1 MRRVLKI
8 RCLKME
14 TFEKNILS
22 VLNKKLRD
30 EKISGE
36 FFFVKDYKPQ
46 NIKLY
51 KEVRVRL
58 FFKNMDKVV
67 QVYEG
72 KTVLPVQ
79 HEEVPHVY
87 EEILMD
93 FLYQAM
99 FSVNIWNSISTKLK

>member
-1 MRRVLKI
+1 
-8 RCLKME
+8 ME
-14 TFEKNILS
+14 TFEKNVLS

-36 FFFVKDYKPQ
+36 FFFVKDYKSQ
-46 NIKLY
+46 TIKLY

-58 FFKNMDKVV
+58 FFKNGDKVV

-72 KTVLPVQ
+72 RNVIPVQ
-79 HEEVPHVY
+79 HEDVPHIY